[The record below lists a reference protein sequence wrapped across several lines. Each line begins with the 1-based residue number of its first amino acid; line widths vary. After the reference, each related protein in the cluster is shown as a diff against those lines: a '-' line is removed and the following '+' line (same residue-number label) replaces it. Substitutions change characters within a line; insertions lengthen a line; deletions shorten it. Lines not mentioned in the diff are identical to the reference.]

1 LVYLS
6 LNSLPKSH
14 CLVSSKFESF
24 HDLNMNKSIKCSTLD
39 QINQIRKLILVF
51 IKLDE
56 DDNDGDDDN
65 ILMKIFTNPK
75 N

>member
-1 LVYLS
+1 
-6 LNSLPKSH
+6 
-14 CLVSSKFESF
+14 VSSKFESF